1 MKILVV
7 GGAGY
12 IGSVCAE
19 LLLDEGHDVVIF
31 DNLSEGHR
39 AAIDSRAEFVE
50 GLSVIEAHRRPGNSR
65 FLVSGRDRVDLPI
78 RGAPDVPVTIVR
90 TGPKDWRDGG
100 NLQVH

>member
-19 LLLDEGHDVVIF
+19 LLLDDGHTVCIF

-39 AAIDSRAEFVE
+39 AAVDSRAEFIE
-50 GLSVIEAHRRPGNSR
+50 GDLTSSDEIESALTDGHLFVGSGNGVAEH
-65 FLVSGRDRVDLPI
+65 LLAGRQAKGEPI
-78 RGAPDVPVTIVR
+78 A
-90 TGPKDWRDGG
+90 
-100 NLQVH
+100 